1 MPKRPVRCMRWFRP
15 LWTFPPASGH
25 GEDDAE
31 AGNRWARAQRLAT
44 GGLALRF
51 YEAVRSLTGTFERAP
66 SVPEGAGAPTPPAQK
81 ASGMVEAAAAVQ
93 NCGRTVAP
101 PPLQSK
107 VAVVTVTFGEHL
119 SHALQS
125 QDAGTGRSNMQPLR
139 DAIAADLDV
148 PDASIGIV
156 SARQPPAGVV
166 DILLVQNP
174 CSTRQAGGQGGR
186 KMGDFDGHSLA
197 EELVEKLS
205 DSSSSLR
212 ATELCANVSN
222 VQFSPLFDIRDLR
235 EDTIACLRSMLQPSN
250 WASLSNKIED
260 AIDASEQAQGECLV
274 ASEVQTDSTW
284 RPNRSIGVGPIRYP
298 ASGDDSFESGAVL
311 SMQPGQDVAKKLERI
326 REVESAKRGPSQ
338 VLTPKGTSHAE
349 SIALEA
355 TQSATGA
362 SPTLQSFHSPNGV
375 LGSMSSARS
384 VVNCIRGG
392 EIGTRQFAMTPR
404 TEVRRHMQGRSA
416 AAVRKERA
424 ASPACGQ
431 YIWGHP
437 YEQLS
442 LSNHVHGDHGGTRA
456 DQRATPS
463 PVTDASVA
471 TTMEPIKGNSASAQ
485 AVVGRG
491 TWVASSAGGPRAA
504 YQAKKSDFLWGVEN
518 GVTAMRGAAGW
529 RRQLELAATRASAQ
543 DSPPDSHAW
552 RTGEGGGASVGSWMH
567 PTVVTESVSSWMTP
581 SQDL

>member
-1 MPKRPVRCMRWFRP
+1 MPKRPVRCMGWFRP
-15 LWTFPPASGH
+15 LWKFPPASGH
-25 GEDDAE
+25 GEDDAD
-31 AGNRWARAQRLAT
+31 AVAT
-44 GGLALRF
+44 GGLAHSGWQQVGSRS
-51 YEAVRSLTGTFERAP
+51 EAVRSLTGTFEHAP

-81 ASGMVEAAAAVQ
+81 ASGMVESAAAVQ
-93 NCGRTVAP
+93 DRGRTVAP

-119 SHALQS
+119 SHAVQS
-125 QDAGTGRSNMQPLR
+125 QDEGTGRSNMQPLR

-148 PDASIGIV
+148 PDASVGIV
-156 SARQPPAGVV
+156 FARQPPAGVV

-174 CSTRQAGGQGGR
+174 CSTRKAGGQGGR

-235 EDTIACLRSMLQPSN
+235 EDTIACLRSMLQASN
-250 WASLSNKIED
+250 WASLSNKIDD
-260 AIDASEQAQGECLV
+260 AIDASEEAQGERLV
-274 ASEVQTDSTW
+274 VSEVQTDSTW
-284 RPNRSIGVGPIRYP
+284 QPHRSIGVGPIRYP

-311 SMQPGQDVAKKLERI
+311 SMQPGQEVAKKLELI

-349 SIALEA
+349 SRALEA

-362 SPTLQSFHSPNGV
+362 SPTLQSLHSPNGV

-384 VVNCIRGG
+384 VVNCTRGG

-431 YIWGHP
+431 YVWGHP
-437 YEQLS
+437 YEPLS
-442 LSNHVHGDHGGTRA
+442 LSNHVHGGTRA
-456 DQRATPS
+456 DQR
-463 PVTDASVA
+463 
-471 TTMEPIKGNSASAQ
+471 
-485 AVVGRG
+485 
-491 TWVASSAGGPRAA
+491 
-504 YQAKKSDFLWGVEN
+504 
-518 GVTAMRGAAGW
+518 
-529 RRQLELAATRASAQ
+529 
-543 DSPPDSHAW
+543 
-552 RTGEGGGASVGSWMH
+552 
-567 PTVVTESVSSWMTP
+567 
-581 SQDL
+581 

>member
-1 MPKRPVRCMRWFRP
+1 MPKRPIRCMRWLRR
-15 LWTFPPASGH
+15 LWTVPPASGH
-25 GEDDAE
+25 GEDTGAKVATEADSTAVAE
-31 AGNRWARAQRLAT
+31 RTEPSG
-44 GGLALRF
+44 
-51 YEAVRSLTGTFERAP
+51 RSP
-66 SVPEGAGAPTPPAQK
+66 SVPEGTDTPRPPAHT
-81 ASGMVEAAAAVQ
+81 ASGMVESDAEVQ
-93 NCGRTVAP
+93 TCGRNVAP

-107 VAVVTVTFGEHL
+107 VAVVTVTLGEHL
-119 SHALQS
+119 SHALQR
-125 QDAGTGRSNMQPLR
+125 QDEGKDRSNMQPLR

-197 EELVEKLS
+197 EELVKKLS
-205 DSSSSLR
+205 DSPSSLR

-222 VQFSPLFDIRDLR
+222 VQHSPLFDIRDLR
-235 EDTIACLRSMLQPSN
+235 EDTIFCLRSMLQPSN
-250 WASLSNKIED
+250 WASLSNKIDD

-274 ASEVQTDSTW
+274 VSEVQTDSTW

-311 SMQPGQDVAKKLERI
+311 SMQPGHDVAKKLEQI
-326 REVESAKRGPSQ
+326 REVESATRGPPQ

-362 SPTLQSFHSPNGV
+362 SPTLQSLHSPNGV

-437 YEQLS
+437 YEPLS
-442 LSNHVHGDHGGTRA
+442 LSNHVHGGTRA

>member
-1 MPKRPVRCMRWFRP
+1 MPKRPIRCMRWLRR
-15 LWTFPPASGH
+15 LWTVPPASGH
-25 GEDDAE
+25 GEDTGAKVATEADSTAVAE
-31 AGNRWARAQRLAT
+31 RTEPSG
-44 GGLALRF
+44 
-51 YEAVRSLTGTFERAP
+51 RSP
-66 SVPEGAGAPTPPAQK
+66 SVPEGTDTPRPPAHT
-81 ASGMVEAAAAVQ
+81 ASGMVESDAEVQ
-93 NCGRTVAP
+93 TCGRNVAP

-107 VAVVTVTFGEHL
+107 VAVVTVTLGEHL
-119 SHALQS
+119 SHALQR
-125 QDAGTGRSNMQPLR
+125 QDEGKDRSNMQPLR

-148 PDASIGIV
+148 PDACIGIV
-156 SARQPPAGVV
+156 SARQPPPGVV

-174 CSTRQAGGQGGR
+174 SSTRKAGGQGGR

-197 EELVEKLS
+197 EELVAKLS

-222 VQFSPLFDIRDLR
+222 VQFSPLFDIRDLG

-250 WASLSNKIED
+250 WASLSNKIDD

-274 ASEVQTDSTW
+274 VSEVQTDSTW

-437 YEQLS
+437 YEPLS
-442 LSNHVHGDHGGTRA
+442 LSNHVHGGTRA

-504 YQAKKSDFLWGVEN
+504 YQAKKSDFLLGVEN